1 MNISFEGIGQ
11 EMVTFAADDGVA
23 KGKPVKMSANGK
35 VSACA
40 DGDAFI
46 GVAANVA
53 SDGAANVI
61 MRGFVELDYTGTAPA
76 LGLVTIAGNGS
87 GGIKTVTANGRQVTS
102 VNVDTANK
110 TVCIYM

>member
-11 EMVTFAADDGVA
+11 QMVTFAANEGTVKA
-23 KGKPVKMSANGK
+23 VPVKMIENGK
-35 VSACA
+35 VAACA

-46 GVAANVA
+46 GVTANVA

-61 MRGFVELDYTGTAPA
+61 MRGFVDLSYTGTAPN
-76 LGLVTIAGNGS
+76 LGLISLAGNGS
-87 GGIKTVTANGRQVTS
+87 GGVKTVTANGRQVTCVS
-102 VNVDTANK
+102 VDTVKK